1 MTYPKGNCT
10 PLLFAFNCFVE
21 VNKCSEGYYW
31 KLYFDTNDFNYTI
44 ENGHNF
50 PSPIE
55 CNEHL
60 ELFCEKNGIT
70 INKKEFN

>member
-1 MTYPKGNCT
+1 MEEENCT
-10 PLLFAFNCFVE
+10 PLLLAFSCLAE
-21 VNKCSEGYYW
+21 VNKYSSGYYW

-44 ENGHNF
+44 ENDHTF
-50 PSPIE
+50 KDPIE

-60 ELFCEKNGIT
+60 ELFCKKNGIT